1 MQRFNMRRPARQ
13 MVKTGGVKLKF
24 ILLMIIAGLMI
35 FVWPN
40 LQLIVD
46 YINGRDFQAS
56 PELSQLMERIKL
68 TDRSQLVLKASH
80 PQFQTKEQFN
90 QNCPRRE
97 ASLYILGCYNGRDI
111 FVYQVDNQ
119 ELAGIS
125 EVTLAHE
132 LLHAVYRRLEP
143 KRQAQLNRWLVAD
156 YQRLVTDEL
165 KQRMAAYER
174 TQPGQFEN
182 ELHSIL
188 GTEFEGLSPELER
201 YYKQIFLDRQAIVA
215 MYQQSQRPFQQKQQ
229 AMEQIKAAIEQQEK
243 ALGLEKAAYDQ
254 RVSEFNQRVEQ
265 FNQRASRSGGFTTQS
280 EFATMRAQ
288 LVATQQQLQVQRQ
301 HLVGRVATLN
311 QQIDQYNQI
320 NLAIQQLNRSLD
332 SLAEPTL
339 HSERH

>member
-1 MQRFNMRRPARQ
+1 MRRPASQ
-13 MVKTGGVKLKF
+13 SSAVKAGGVKLKF
-24 ILLMIIAGLMI
+24 ILLMIVAGLMI

-46 YINGRDFQAS
+46 YINGRDFKAS
-56 PELSQLMERIKL
+56 AELSQLVERIKL
-68 TDRSQLVLKASH
+68 TDRSRLVLRASH
-80 PQFQTKEQFN
+80 PQLQTKEQFN

-111 FVYQVDNQ
+111 FIYQVDNR

-156 YQRLVTDEL
+156 YQRLATEEL

-188 GTEFEGLSPELER
+188 GTEFEGLSPELEHH
-201 YYKQIFLDRQAIVA
+201 YRQVFVERRAIVA

-229 AMEQIKAAIEQQEK
+229 AMEQLKTTIEHQEK
-243 ALGLEKAAYDQ
+243 ALGLEKKTYEQ
-254 RVSEFNQRVEQ
+254 RVAEFNQRVEQ
-265 FNQRASRSGGFTTQS
+265 FNQRASRSGGFATQA
-280 EFATMRAQ
+280 EFAAARAQ
-288 LVATQQQLQVQRQ
+288 LVAIQQQLQAQRQ
-301 HLVGRVATLN
+301 GLAGRVATLN

-320 NLAIQQLNRSLD
+320 NLAFKQLNRSLD

-339 HSERH
+339 QPEEN